1 MRVLSLIRSW
11 KDFHGL
17 PHAGLPHAC
26 VGHSVAIVSVEPER
40 LLVAAAQLVPQRSE
54 SCRTTHC
61 PVRGLQPLL
70 QGVAAPR
77 ESQSHSTET

>member
-1 MRVLSLIRSW
+1 MPIHFRSFW
-11 KDFHGL
+11 LD
-17 PHAGLPHAC
+17 
-26 VGHSVAIVSVEPER
+26 ER
-40 LLVAAAQLVPQRSE
+40 RDSGRLVAAAQLVPQRSE

>member
-1 MRVLSLIRSW
+1 MRVLSSIRSW
-11 KDFHGL
+11 KDFQVL
-17 PHAGLPHAC
+17 AAC
-26 VGHSVAIVSVEPER
+26 VGQSVAIVSVEPER